1 MLNHLDLFSGI
12 AGFALAASW
21 TGAIRTVAFVE
32 IDPFCQKVLKKHWPD
47 VPIISDIREVTGERL
62 REIVANTGCVGQ
74 EKRKEQTTGVEQCSE
89 IVADTS
95 NERRGGL
102 ANEQSTAGIETRGHL
117 VWSGGGHIDILTGGF
132 PCQPFSAAGKRKG
145 KGDDRY
151 LWPEMLRVIAE
162 VGPTWI
168 IGENVAGLINM
179 AQPDSQPEMGCE
191 ADTDIEEN
199 ADCDARGILGGIID
213 DLENLG
219 YEIQPFVIP
228 ACGVGA
234 PHRRDRIWIVAY
246 SGRKHGERTEVGR
259 ELEGQV
265 SGQED
270 AIVSERPTGDDG
282 EGSAPHS
289 DSQRER
295 TGLGEVP
302 KANREISQRDNNAK
316 FEQSN
321 SHAPDTEYTTPSRH
335 GQDGSG
341 ILPVAESV
349 RPDNG
354 NQWDEDWYSVALRT
368 CVRNLDDGL
377 PRRMAGRGRVN
388 KLKALGNSVV
398 PQVVYPIMKAICEIE
413 GCKFE

>member
-12 AGFALAASW
+12 GGFALSARW

-32 IDPFCQKVLKKHWPD
+32 IDPFCQRVLNKNFPG
-47 VPIISDIREVTGERL
+47 VPIISDIREVTGERI
-62 REIVANTGCVGQ
+62 R
-74 EKRKEQTTGVEQCSE
+74 E
-89 IVADTS
+89 IVADTDIGRPQ
-95 NERRGGL
+95 EQGAEQQTGGNRQFL
-102 ANEQSTAGIETRGHL
+102 QDNA
-117 VWSGGGHIDILTGGF
+117 IDILTGGF

-228 ACGVGA
+228 ACAVNA
-234 PHRRDRIWIVAY
+234 PHRRDRVWIVAHST
-246 SGRKHGERTEVGR
+246 SGGCFNGGDNGEERHLQNPTIGKIEKNK
-259 ELEGQV
+259 
-265 SGQED
+265 
-270 AIVSERPTGDDG
+270 SERDRWFS
-282 EGSAPHS
+282 GS
-289 DSQRER
+289 
-295 TGLGEVP
+295 
-302 KANREISQRDNNAK
+302 
-316 FEQSN
+316 EQTYR
-321 SHAPDTEYTTPSRH
+321 HAPDTGNEGLQGGEWPGAYDQGQTAH
-335 GQDGSG
+335 GSASQRNS
-341 ILPVAESV
+341 A
-349 RPDNG
+349 
-354 NQWDEDWYSVALRT
+354 WDEPWYSVALRT
-368 CVRNLDDGL
+368 CVRNLDDGVSGRL
-377 PRRMAGRGRVN
+377 AGRGRVN

>member
-12 AGFALAASW
+12 GGFALSARW
-21 TGAIRTVAFVE
+21 CGIKTICFVE
-32 IDPFCQKVLKKHWPD
+32 IDEFCKKVLNKNFPG
-47 VPIISDIREVTGERL
+47 VPIISDIREVTGEL
-62 REIVANTGCVGQ
+62 IREIVTESASGESGQ
-74 EKRKEQTTGVEQCSE
+74 SSEWQGGQDIGRGNSE
-89 IVADTS
+89 IVADTDIGRPQ
-95 NERRGGL
+95 EQGAEQQTGGDRQFL
-102 ANEQSTAGIETRGHL
+102 QDNA
-117 VWSGGGHIDILTGGF
+117 IDILTGGF

-270 AIVSERPTGDDG
+270 AI
-282 EGSAPHS
+282 
-289 DSQRER
+289 
-295 TGLGEVP
+295 
-302 KANREISQRDNNAK
+302 
-316 FEQSN
+316 
-321 SHAPDTEYTTPSRH
+321 YTTPSRH
-335 GQDGSG
+335 GQDGRG

>member
-89 IVADTS
+89 IIADTS

-265 SGQED
+265 SG
-270 AIVSERPTGDDG
+270 
-282 EGSAPHS
+282 
-289 DSQRER
+289 
-295 TGLGEVP
+295 
-302 KANREISQRDNNAK
+302 

-335 GQDGSG
+335 GQDGRG
-341 ILPVAESV
+341 ILPVTESV